1 MIAVNAGIEGR
12 DEAQGFSRYAVL
24 GMLGLPNLLQ
34 IRSEIFFKWLFGMI
48 LRVFL
53 ADKDL
58 VGNVGLKCPMMTQ

>member
-1 MIAVNAGIEGR
+1 MRHRGSAGTR
-12 DEAQGFSRYAVL
+12 FSECWDCL
-24 GMLGLPNLLQ
+24 
-34 IRSEIFFKWLFGMI
+34 ICSKSEVRFFFKWLFGMI